1 MISFTS
7 SVPPSSIFQMIDD
20 NQKIGIGLCLIGS
33 ICIGL
38 GVVMFFD
45 RTLLAL
51 GNLSFMAGL
60 TMLLGYQ
67 KTLKFFL
74 RREKK
79 VASVC
84 FFVGFCLVL
93 YGFALIG
100 SIIQLYGFWKLFAA
114 FVPNVIHSL
123 KMVPG
128 VGFVLE
134 LPGIRTL
141 VGYAYDQRR
150 LPL

>member
-1 MISFTS
+1 MIG
-7 SVPPSSIFQMIDD
+7 D

-33 ICIGL
+33 LCIGL

-51 GNLSFMAGL
+51 GNLSFMGGL
-60 TMLLGYQ
+60 TLVLGYQ

-79 VASVC
+79 IASGC
-84 FFVGFCLVL
+84 FFCGFFLVL
-93 YGFALIG
+93 YGFAIIG

-114 FVPNVIHSL
+114 FIPNVIHSL
-123 KMVPG
+123 KMIPG
-128 VGFVLE
+128 IGTILD
-134 LPGIRTL
+134 LPGIRTA